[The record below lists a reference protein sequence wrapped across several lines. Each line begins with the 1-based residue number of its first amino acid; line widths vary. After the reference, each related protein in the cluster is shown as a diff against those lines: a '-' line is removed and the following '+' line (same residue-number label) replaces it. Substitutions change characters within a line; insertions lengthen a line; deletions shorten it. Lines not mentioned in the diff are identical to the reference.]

1 MKTQTPVV
9 PASVT
14 EWNEVGEPGPF
25 AKVWSLATAGPWLPP
40 RLRLFPIAL
49 FAWLPA
55 ACLML
60 YVKWTCLTA
69 PGLSEVDVPGLLAGR
84 SLDSEN
90 PYWVSLL
97 ERLGCLQADLILGF
111 GVVPVVGLALL
122 LLLGAR
128 WGIRWILGG
137 CLVAIFILCIELQ
150 VLNTSSRFL
159 AFEMAR
165 EAFEWAVAHR
175 FQFLHYLDPGSLA
188 LLGGLGSAVTWA
200 FVRRNRAS
208 PRLLLRLQGL
218 TWGVYAVMLG
228 LAFLPVGSTAPVP
241 THLHRSVVELSWKQW
256 VDRPLIPVR
265 AAATTRTT
273 KHIPDNG
280 LRGEAPPP
288 WSEPWSAAVGIAE
301 GYDVIVWSLE
311 TAPARSFDL
320 GALPALSR
328 LSGDSWIGE
337 RHFTTFPNTT
347 HAHYSI
353 LTGCYPPRDVLSA
366 DRPPVISLP
375 GILRSHGYAAGIY
388 GGENFDAANS
398 RTYRALG
405 LDIHGAGLGD
415 RQSLDLLLHD
425 IDGHLVQNKRYFA
438 MFCPQIGHGPW
449 VDSVNPTSTPVERR
463 RAILRTEDAW
473 ISSLVDLLKS
483 RQRLD
488 KTLLIVTGDHG
499 VRDPAEDPA
508 FRPGFVD
515 EYSFHVPLIV
525 YAPGV
530 ARGTRL
536 EKVTSHIDLAPTV
549 LGLLGVTSP
558 GVAADGLPLWDE
570 SIRTR
575 KTYFLGRS
583 YLGADGYYD
592 GRTSTFLMWNELRDL
607 VMRSASM
614 HFQPSTD
621 LVRDDSEDQ
630 ARLVFRHLHESTLR

>member
-9 PASVT
+9 PESVA
-14 EWNEVGEPGPF
+14 EWNVVGESGRL
-25 AKVWSLATAGPWLPP
+25 AKGWSLADAGSWLTP
-40 RLRLFPIAL
+40 RLRAFPLAL

-55 ACLML
+55 ALLMV

-84 SLDSEN
+84 SLDS
-90 PYWVSLL
+90 WSVFRVFLF
-97 ERLGCLQADLILGF
+97 ERLGYLQADLILAF
-111 GVVPVVGLALL
+111 GVVPMVWMTLL

-128 WGIRWILGG
+128 WGLRWILGAS
-137 CLVAIFILCIELQ
+137 LVAVFMLCIELQ

-159 AFEMAR
+159 AYEMAR

-175 FQFLHYLDPGSLA
+175 FQFLHYLEPGSLV
-188 LLGGLGSAVTWA
+188 LLGGLGAVMSWA

-208 PRLLLRLQGL
+208 PRLLLRLRGL
-218 TWGVYAVMLG
+218 TWGAYAVMLG
-228 LAFLPVGSTAPVP
+228 LAILPVGSTDPVP

-256 VDRPLIPVR
+256 VDRPLILER
-265 AAATTRTT
+265 GAAIARTKKTTSG
-273 KHIPDNG
+273 NG

-288 WSEPWSAAVGIAE
+288 WSEPWPAVAGIAE
-301 GYDVIVWSLE
+301 SYDVIVWSLE

-320 GALPALSR
+320 EALPALRR
-328 LSGDSWIGE
+328 LSGDSWIGD

-353 LTGCYPPRDVLSA
+353 LTGCYPPNDVLSA
-366 DRPPVISLP
+366 ERLRVSSLP

-388 GGENFDAANS
+388 GGENFDSANS

-425 IDGHLVQNKRYFA
+425 IDEHLVRNERYFA
-438 MFCPQIGHGPW
+438 MFCPQIGHGSW
-449 VDSVNPTSTPVERR
+449 ADSANPGSTPVERR

-483 RQRLD
+483 RQRLE

-536 EKVTSHIDLAPTV
+536 ENVTSHIDLAPTV
-549 LGLLGVTSP
+549 LGLLGVTSL
-558 GVAADGLPLWDE
+558 GLAADGLPLWDE

-575 KTYFLGRS
+575 KTFFLGRS

-592 GRTSTFLMWNELRDL
+592 GPTSTFFMWNELRDL

-614 HFQPSTD
+614 RFQPSKD
-621 LVRDDSEDQ
+621 LVRDDSVDR
-630 ARLVFRHLHESTLR
+630 ARLVFRHLHESTFR